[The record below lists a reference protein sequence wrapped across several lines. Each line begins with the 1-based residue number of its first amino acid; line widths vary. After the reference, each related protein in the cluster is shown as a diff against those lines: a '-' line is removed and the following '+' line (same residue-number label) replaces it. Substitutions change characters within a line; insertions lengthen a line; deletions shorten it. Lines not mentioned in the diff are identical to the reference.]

1 MLCFMGFLWV
11 YGFYGLT
18 SQTTVGTTA
27 AANRVITKT
36 SISEHIF
43 NVLQNLHWLPVKFH
57 VNFEILLLTYK
68 ALNN

>member
-1 MLCFMGFLWV
+1 MLCFMDFLWA
-11 YGFYGLT
+11 YGLYGLT

-27 AANRVITKT
+27 AAARVITKT

-43 NVLQNLHWLPVKFH
+43 NVLQNLHWLTVKFCVH
-57 VNFEILLLTYK
+57 FKILLLTYK